1 MMKKKTELKIVW
13 FLRIAAWI
21 MGLVA
26 MGFLAYGIL
35 RNLNL
40 L

>member
-1 MMKKKTELKIVW
+1 MKKTTELKIVW
-13 FLRIAAWI
+13 FLRIAALV
-21 MGLVA
+21 MGLIA
-26 MGFLAYGIL
+26 AGFLAYGIL